1 MHYANHPKIGHYS
14 ACESG
19 CANRDLPTLRGIVS
33 KFKLC
38 EQRVDEWQ
46 RTRRVWRARG
56 AGGDDLI
63 RYTKHLPPPTSEA
76 PWPSLAIA
84 LMMYLISAGTCHRF
98 TGHLGRASR
107 KCAVRHGK
115 QPQDENFAGRRSGM
129 RMRRFA
135 MEAPASLVEA
145 WVRKGQIAATQREYL
160 VAGGI

>member
-1 MHYANHPKIGHYS
+1 MHCANHPKIGHYS

-56 AGGDDLI
+56 AGGDDQI

-84 LMMYLISAGTCHRF
+84 LMMYLISAAPVNHRCAF
-98 TGHLGRASR
+98 EGSWQVAS
-107 KCAVRHGK
+107 C
-115 QPQDENFAGRRSGM
+115 
-129 RMRRFA
+129 
-135 MEAPASLVEA
+135 
-145 WVRKGQIAATQREYL
+145 GQIA
-160 VAGGI
+160 GGITMQNLPVYGLACACVGLPCKLRHRC